1 MQARILVLI
10 ASVFF
15 CSASHAA
22 DSMRCG
28 NRLVTDGDPK
38 TKVQE
43 LCGEPTQAESRT
55 VLRTGVPRRYYDD
68 GPYTRTVTDAE
79 LLIHDRS
86 LVEVRVDIWVYN
98 RGRSNLLR
106 ELVFHDNRLV
116 AVNILG
122 RGY

>member
-1 MQARILVLI
+1 
-10 ASVFF
+10 
-15 CSASHAA
+15 
-22 DSMRCG
+22 MRCG

-38 TKVQE
+38 AKVVE

-55 VLRTGVPRRYYDD
+55 VLRSGVPRRYYDD
-68 GPYTRTVTDAE
+68 DGRYTRTVTDAE

-106 ELVFHDNRLV
+106 ELVFHDNRLI
-116 AVNILG
+116 AVNVLG